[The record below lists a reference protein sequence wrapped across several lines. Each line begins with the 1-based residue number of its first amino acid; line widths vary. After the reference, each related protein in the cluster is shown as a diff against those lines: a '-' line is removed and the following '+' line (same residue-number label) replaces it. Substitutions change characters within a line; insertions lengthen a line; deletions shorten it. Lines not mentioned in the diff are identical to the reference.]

1 VSTATLPSP
10 GYLPV
15 ATETLSPATVVNCDL
30 YIQRQGASRP
40 ELYCGRNHSL
50 SPADI
55 DRLRSDGV
63 EFVYIHLEDADSY
76 RQYLCE
82 HVLNQ
87 KELSVTS
94 RVKTLRNVAQASFQ
108 HALGGKDCDQVV
120 QLSKGLGRD
129 MVTLLTEQPI
139 VFNDLFATL
148 EHDYYTFTHVCNVS
162 VYCVMLASLLG
173 TTDQVQLAELA
184 TAGLLHDLGKRHVP
198 SKILNKPGK
207 PTDAEWELIREHP
220 VSGFREL
227 STRGDLTWAQLMVI
241 YQHHERLDGSGY
253 PAGVMDSDI
262 HPWGKICAIV
272 DVFDAL
278 TCQRPYRQAMP
289 LKEVSD
295 YLEKNA
301 GQWFDREFVACWLS
315 HVKTM
320 T

>member
-1 VSTATLPSP
+1 
-10 GYLPV
+10 
-15 ATETLSPATVVNCDL
+15 
-30 YIQRQGASRP
+30 
-40 ELYCGRNHSL
+40 
-50 SPADI
+50 
-55 DRLRSDGV
+55 
-63 EFVYIHLEDADSY
+63 
-76 RQYLCE
+76 
-82 HVLNQ
+82 
-87 KELSVTS
+87 
-94 RVKTLRNVAQASFQ
+94 
-108 HALGGKDCDQVV
+108 
-120 QLSKGLGRD
+120 
-129 MVTLLTEQPI
+129 
-139 VFNDLFATL
+139 
-148 EHDYYTFTHVCNVS
+148 
-162 VYCVMLASLLG
+162 MLASLLG

-184 TAGLLHDLGKRHVP
+184 TAGLLHDLGKRHIP

-207 PTDAEWELIREHP
+207 PTDAEWEIIREHP

-253 PAGVMDSDI
+253 PAGVMGNDI
-262 HPWGKICAIV
+262 HAWGKICAIV

-315 HVKTM
+315 HVRTM